1 MDDDLLDLT
10 SDIDGNLQEDQG
22 LDKIDTSAPP
32 HVKDEESP
40 LGSGVETGN
49 HDDTGDIMESVIG
62 NSPRGT
68 IAEEVAQD
76 EARRRGMDTDDVLE
90 SLAVAPD
97 EAPDLPRSDEVEY
110 TDTDATPP
118 DDKQ

>member
-40 LGSGVETGN
+40 LGSGSRN
-49 HDDTGDIMESVIG
+49 
-62 NSPRGT
+62 R
-68 IAEEVAQD
+68 
-76 EARRRGMDTDDVLE
+76 
-90 SLAVAPD
+90 
-97 EAPDLPRSDEVEY
+97 
-110 TDTDATPP
+110 
-118 DDKQ
+118 